1 MGKLAG
7 KRIIVTG
14 GAGGIGNAAV
24 RLFVQEGAKVACTY
38 NSAQPD
44 VPAGVLT
51 ARCNIADK
59 TEVDAVF
66 DRFAAGLG
74 GLDALVHAAGV
85 HGTQPADQVD
95 EANWDRMFDLNGKG
109 AVWTNQAA
117 FRHLRANGGS
127 IVNMGSVEGV
137 RGFAGNAIYS
147 ASRGAVMAW
156 TRSIAL
162 EWGRH
167 RVRAHCVAPA
177 IHTDIYQ
184 RQRDAMDAA
193 SLQVL
198 DAAMQQM
205 IPLGGKLGDP
215 LLDMAPV
222 LVFLAGD
229 DSHFIT
235 GQTIAVDGGLM
246 MLGS

>member
-59 TEVDAVF
+59 AEVDAVF
-66 DRFAAGLG
+66 DRFAAELG

-85 HGTQPADQVD
+85 HGSQPADQVD

-117 FRHLRANGGS
+117 FRHLHANGGS

-167 RVRAHCVAPA
+167 RVRANCVAPA

-193 SLQVL
+193 SLQML

-222 LVFLAGD
+222 LLFLAGD